1 MVVLVRVANE
11 SLALDAARVIIVSAV
26 VPNVV
31 KRCRRDAVRFARHGA
46 VLLVATR
53 KVEIADVFR
62 LDVHAAR
69 HHRN

>member
-1 MVVLVRVANE
+1 
-11 SLALDAARVIIVSAV
+11 
-26 VPNVV
+26 
-31 KRCRRDAVRFARHGA
+31 